1 MSTNSSGGSDFSV
14 LRFGER
20 VCEVSLP
27 FPGHHNVLNA
37 LAALIAA
44 FTITN
49 ARRGHSAASA
59 SNARPADAS
68 SSYSTAAAAAPCDAA
83 VVMKSVAAL
92 AGYRGI
98 ARRMQHVG
106 NVGFCA
112 VYDDYA
118 HHPTAIRAVIG
129 AMRQRFPAARLV
141 VVFQP
146 HTYSRTTVLLHE
158 FADALSLADRAIVTA
173 VYDARG
179 EAKEGFSPQVSGQ
192 DIARLIG
199 GDTKGGVYCET
210 LMDATRQLILEA
222 RVVCARARSGKGALD
237 QTSENYS
244 LIEVDADAETETI
257 GNAQTVFL
265 CLGAGSS
272 NQLSKVL
279 HGYLLRHNR

>member
-1 MSTNSSGGSDFSV
+1 M
-14 LRFGER
+14 LRFGEK

-27 FPGHHNVLNA
+27 LPGHHNILNA
-37 LAALIAA
+37 LAALISA
-44 FTITN
+44 FTLTN
-49 ARRGHSAASA
+49 ARRDHSLTSK
-59 SNARPADAS
+59 SNAGPADAF
-68 SSYSTAAAAAPCDAA
+68 SSYSTAAAALCDSA
-83 VVMKSVAAL
+83 VVMKSVATL
-92 AGYRGI
+92 AGYCGI

-118 HHPTAIRAVIG
+118 HHPTAIRAVIS

-158 FADALSLADRAIVTA
+158 FVDALSLADRAIVTS

-179 EAKEGFSPQVSGQ
+179 EANKGFSPQVSGQ
-192 DIARLIG
+192 DLARLIRG
-199 GDTKGGVYCET
+199 KNKGGVYCET
-210 LMDATRQLILEA
+210 LMDATRQLIVEA
-222 RVVCARARSGKGALD
+222 RVVHARAGSGKRTLD
-237 QTSENYS
+237 QSSGNYFS
-244 LIEVDADAETETI
+244 IEFDTDTETEAI
-257 GNAQTVFL
+257 GGAHAVFL

-279 HGYLLRHNR
+279 HGYLHLHHR